1 MCSRSGGI
9 TTRQF
14 ERDLAAISPDP
25 CQGTSST
32 CEFSYWPERVAGR
45 KRFSPGLTRISDF
58 RRAWRNTSGR
68 GDIPERASIRGRAKS
83 SKVTMVETGLP
94 GRPKKYLCRTGAK
107 TSRAGAPAPHEQLLF
122 VPATWAATIAAQ
134 FTHLK
139 DPQIVVV
146 DEVLGQWIALA
157 GARTL
162 NWKSYLA
169 AFALFRLFDIWKP
182 PPVRQ
187 LEALPGGLG
196 INLDD
201 VMAGVYA
208 ALVLFLAGCF
218 NLY

>member
-1 MCSRSGGI
+1 MDFFVK
-9 TTRQF
+9 RQNF
-14 ERDLAAISPDP
+14 ALQLATWFGCGYSPVAPGTAGSLAALAIGILLP
-25 CQGTSST
+25 
-32 CEFSYWPERVAGR
+32 EFAG
-45 KRFSPGLTRISDF
+45 F
-58 RRAWRNTSGR
+58 
-68 GDIPERASIRGRAKS
+68 
-83 SKVTMVETGLP
+83 
-94 GRPKKYLCRTGAK
+94 
-107 TSRAGAPAPHEQLLF
+107 AGWHFLVLAALLF
-122 VPATWAATIAAQ
+122 APATWAATITAQ
-134 FTHLK
+134 VTRLK

-157 GARTL
+157 GANAL

-187 LEALPGGLG
+187 LESLHGGLG

-201 VMAGVYA
+201 VMAGAYA